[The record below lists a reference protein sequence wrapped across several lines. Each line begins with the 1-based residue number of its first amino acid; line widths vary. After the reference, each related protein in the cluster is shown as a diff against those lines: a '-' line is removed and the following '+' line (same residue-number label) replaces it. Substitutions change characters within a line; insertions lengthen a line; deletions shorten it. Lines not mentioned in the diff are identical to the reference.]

1 MYNFHWMYKC
11 ATRDVIQDFKEIK
24 ILSETLEE
32 NGYDSI
38 NLSMHDFQEDN
49 WINAAHI
56 IDPSKKIKYQL
67 TIKPFATT
75 AAYCGMML
83 YSFNRIAPD
92 RVVVGISNGMPTGE
106 PPFSKR
112 TSSDERRLLSGQ
124 FAKDLKNFKLKNRS
138 LNKEII
144 FHGKSE
150 QTIKNTEE
158 VGDGIMML
166 LRDLREQM
174 DVTQRLMGKRIMVR
188 FSIYITDEKRSLPQ
202 SQHPLEQNNI
212 IYGTEEEIIKQLDEL
227 KTSGVTDFL
236 ISNLDVDKD
245 VARIHNFVKKL
256 TIGN

>member
-11 ATRDVIQDFKEIK
+11 ATRDVAQDFREIK
-24 ILSETLEE
+24 KLSDTLSDH
-32 NGYDSI
+32 GYDSI

-49 WINAAHI
+49 WINVAHI
-56 IDPSKKIKYQL
+56 IDPSKNIRYQL
-67 TIKPFATT
+67 TIKAFATT

-83 YSFNRIAPD
+83 HSFNRIAPGKI
-92 RVVVGISNGMPTGE
+92 VVGISNGMPTGE

-112 TSSDERRLLSGQ
+112 TSAEERRLLSGE
-124 FAKDLKNFKLKNRS
+124 FAKKLKNFKLKGRDFNT
-138 LNKEII
+138 EII

-174 DVTQRLMGKRIMVR
+174 DVTQRLMGKRIMAR
-188 FSIYITDEKRSLPQ
+188 FSIYITDGKRSLPQ
-202 SQHPLEQNNI
+202 SQHPLEKNNI

-227 KTSGVTDFL
+227 KSSGVTDFL
-236 ISNLDVDKD
+236 ISNLDIDGD